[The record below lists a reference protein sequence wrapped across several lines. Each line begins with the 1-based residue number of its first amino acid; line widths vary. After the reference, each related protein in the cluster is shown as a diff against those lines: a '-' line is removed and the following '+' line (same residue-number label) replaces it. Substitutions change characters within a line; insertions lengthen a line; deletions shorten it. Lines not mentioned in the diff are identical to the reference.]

1 MGKLK
6 KTEIIILV
14 ILWTMSL
21 TTYSIALLDNYV
33 LFPSNYLGLVGLT
46 LVSLVAYFKPEKS
59 FESVVLLL
67 ILGLFNLFSFAYFLN
82 FVVTPGIQLISLVF
96 LGVLVVRKRE
106 EAREL
111 YKETFGRT
119 KEEKVQSKQNSHDRF
134 KRNFEQLS
142 DEEIESKLQQD
153 LVPEAISALTEL
165 KEERKN
171 AQQHGV

>member
-1 MGKLK
+1 
-6 KTEIIILV
+6 
-14 ILWTMSL
+14 MSL
-21 TTYSIALLDNYV
+21 TTYSIALRDNYI

-82 FVVTPGIQLISLVF
+82 FVLTFGFSAFVTPGIQLISLVF
-96 LGVLVVRKRE
+96 LGVIVVRKRE

-119 KEEKVQSKQNSHDRF
+119 EEEKVQSKQNSHDRF

-171 AQQHGV
+171 ALQHGV